1 MANKIYAPLAQLVEQ
16 LTLNQMVGG
25 SNPLWRTKSG
35 VFSNTPIIF
44 QKPLNVEI
52 TTFEG
57 FFYFRY
63 ISNILQKFL
72 LLHYLLHYFF
82 RICFP
87 SKALCCCD
95 IFCIVSFCFGIALKY
110 KTFSKT
116 ESSPNPTH

>member
-63 ISNILQKFL
+63 ISDILQKFL

-82 RICFP
+82 GICFP
-87 SKALCCCD
+87 EKRYAVA
-95 IFCIVSFCFGIALKY
+95 IFSFVVS
-110 KTFSKT
+110 
-116 ESSPNPTH
+116 